1 MPFVQVNIAN
11 EVKKEKEKSLEFKKA
26 WDESREEY
34 RLIGEMISIRKQ
46 NKISQSKL
54 AEITGNKQQV
64 ISRIEKKE
72 NNPSLKMFCNILSA
86 LGYELQIVKKMNM

>member
-1 MPFVQVNIAN
+1 MGFVQVNIT
-11 EVKKEKEKSLEFKKA
+11 EEIEKKRNQSPEFKKA

-72 NNPSLKMFCNILSA
+72 NNPSLKMFCNILNA
-86 LGYELQIVKKMNM
+86 LGYELHIVKKMN